1 MKIGYY
7 IILYILYYLGNVIEK
22 LARSGISRFR
32 LYILYIISSRNTKL
46 QRLTTKALNES
57 KIMEIIKFSDYLFCY
72 SIFLITC

>member
-22 LARSGISRFR
+22 LAESEISRFR

-46 QRLTTKALNES
+46 Q
-57 KIMEIIKFSDYLFCY
+57 
-72 SIFLITC
+72 